1 MNTAS
6 GAQPQLSRTEVA
18 RLPIGAGRL
27 YALLLGMFVLT
38 IAASLLLGRTS
49 LDAVGLRS
57 TLLTLRA
64 LRLSAALVSGAALA
78 VGGVLVQGLFRN
90 PLASP
95 DILGTTA
102 GAALGGRG
110 ALLLAT
116 FGTAGFAQ
124 SELFMPMGCI
134 VGGLLALLV
143 LMAVAR
149 NQNDLF
155 VLLLTGFLLSSLFIS
170 LGGFVSSLAQERWE
184 LARAMMA
191 FTLGDVSGV
200 GPRPILM
207 ALPLVTSG
215 ICAAWFWGRSLDA
228 MLSGPEE
235 AASLGVEVESLR
247 RWVVV
252 WTAVITG
259 AAVAVAGTV
268 GFVGLVVPHALRPFA
283 GVKHRTLVPACA
295 LGGGTFVAAC
305 DVLCRVL
312 PTRSE
317 VPLGVVTGLIG
328 APVFLLLLVRSRAG
342 SYD

>member
-1 MNTAS
+1 MTPASTGTATQGLAS
-6 GAQPQLSRTEVA
+6 TLTLNPRRV
-18 RLPIGAGRL
+18 
-27 YALLLGMFVLT
+27 YMLLLGLLLLT
-38 IAASLLLGRTS
+38 VAASLLFGRTS
-49 LDAVGLRS
+49 LDTGTFRN

-64 LRLSAALVSGAALA
+64 WRLSAALISGAALA

-102 GAALGGRG
+102 GAALGGRA
-110 ALLLAT
+110 ALLIASL
-116 FGTAGFAQ
+116 GTASFARG
-124 SELFMPMGCI
+124 ELFLPLGCI
-134 VGGLLALLV
+134 AGGMFALFV

-155 VLLLTGFLLSSLFIS
+155 VLLLLGFLLASLFIS
-170 LGGFVSSLAQERWE
+170 LGGFLASLAQERWE

-252 WTAVITG
+252 WTAIITG
-259 AAVAVAGTV
+259 AAVAVAGSV
-268 GFVGLVVPHALRPFA
+268 GFVGLVVPHALRPFC
-283 GVKHRTLVPACA
+283 GVKHRNLVPACA
-295 LGGGTFVAAC
+295 LGGGIFVAAC
-305 DVLCRVL
+305 DVLCRIL

-328 APVFLLLLVRSRAG
+328 APVFLLLLLRSRAG
-342 SYD
+342 THD

>member
-1 MNTAS
+1 MT
-6 GAQPQLSRTEVA
+6 R
-18 RLPIGAGRL
+18 RPIGPGIL
-27 YALLLGMFVLT
+27 YIFLIAALLTTV
-38 IAASLLLGRTS
+38 AASLLLGRTS
-49 LDAVGLRS
+49 LDTGNLRS

-64 LRLSAALVSGAALA
+64 LRLCAALVAGAALA
-78 VGGVLVQGLFRN
+78 VGGVLAQGLFRN

-102 GAALGGRG
+102 GAALGGRA
-110 ALLLAT
+110 ALLLGSVGA
-116 FGTAGFAQ
+116 AGFVHG
-124 SELFMPMGCI
+124 ELFLPLGCI
-134 VGGLLALLV
+134 AGGMLALFV
-143 LMAVAR
+143 LMLVAR

-155 VLLLTGFLLSSLFIS
+155 VLLLSGFLLSSLFIS
-170 LGGFVSSLAQERWE
+170 LGGFLASLAQERWE

-207 ALPLVTSG
+207 ALPLVTAG
-215 ICAAWFWGRSLDA
+215 TCAAWFWGRSLDA

-252 WTAVITG
+252 WIAVITG

-268 GFVGLVVPHALRPFA
+268 GFVGLVVPHALRRFA
-283 GVKHRTLVPACA
+283 GVKHRTLIPACA

-328 APVFLLLLVRSRAG
+328 APVFLVLLIRSRG
-342 SYD
+342 GWSHD

>member
-1 MNTAS
+1 MTAVPATQS
-6 GAQPQLSRTEVA
+6 VA
-18 RLPIGAGRL
+18 VVESTAWRAPRV
-27 YALLLGMFVLT
+27 YAVLIVLLLLT
-38 IAASLLLGRTS
+38 VAASLLWGRAS
-49 LDAVGLRS
+49 LSTGALRG

-64 LRLSAALVSGAALA
+64 MRLSAALVSGAALA

-102 GAALGGRG
+102 GAALGGRA
-110 ALLLAT
+110 ALLMASLGMAGAT
-116 FGTAGFAQ
+116 HG
-124 SELFMPMGCI
+124 ELFLPMGCI
-134 VGGLLALLV
+134 VGGVVALFV
-143 LMAVAR
+143 LMLVAR
-149 NQNDLF
+149 NESDLF

-170 LGGFVSSLAQERWE
+170 LGAFLASLAQERWE

-207 ALPLVTSG
+207 ALPLVVGGTT
-215 ICAAWFWGRSLDA
+215 AAWFWGRSLDA

-283 GVKHRTLVPACA
+283 GVKHRTLIPACA
-295 LGGGTFVAAC
+295 LGGGIFVAAC

-328 APVFLLLLVRSRAG
+328 APVFLVLLLRSRRAQ
-342 SYD
+342 